1 MTPRKTYIL
10 KLYVAGNT
18 PNSMRALKTL
28 RDILESEFKGV
39 YALKVIDVLMNPQL
53 AEEDKILATPTL
65 TKILPPPVRRIIGDL
80 SDRERVL
87 IGLDLLYDEL
97 TDDSQHPDVALS
109 ETYPQH
115 NEDTNLGSAV
125 LSLPRGDERP
135 HDGLNP
141 RF

>member
-1 MTPRKTYIL
+1 MSPRKTYIL

-28 RDILESEFKGV
+28 RNILDTEFKGV
-39 YALKVIDVLMNPQL
+39 YALKVIDVLVNPQL

-97 TDDSQHPDVALS
+97 TDDADF
-109 ETYPQH
+109 
-115 NEDTNLGSAV
+115 EDQLQSAQGQAAGGA
-125 LSLPRGDERP
+125 SDSDPGLPPIPAEGARP
-135 HDGLNP
+135 ADGLNP
-141 RF
+141 PV

>member
-1 MTPRKTYIL
+1 MSPRKTYIL

-28 RDILESEFKGV
+28 RNILETEFRGV
-39 YALKVIDVLMNPQL
+39 YALKVIDVLKNPQL

-65 TKILPPPVRRIIGDL
+65 SKILPPPVRRIIGDL

-97 TDDSQHPDVALS
+97 ADNAFSSGYMDAVDEENDTSTPDSTSDS
-109 ETYPQH
+109 
-115 NEDTNLGSAV
+115 
-125 LSLPRGDERP
+125 
-135 HDGLNP
+135 
-141 RF
+141 